1 MVALSSR
8 SYGATILNIHNG
20 PLMRAFPF
28 FGNLMLIDFIPT
40 LTVSHSQIAVFSR
53 CLENPYNDW
62 QDQHV
67 AQGFAWREHSV
78 SFRTLNEFGPCLIEI
93 GLSDHHPP
101 SNDVIRSIR
110 VPFTVQDDG
119 QVEIA
124 SIGDSAPLSITPGP
138 YSLLFQILGVSPEGT
153 EKIRLTFARKE
164 PLDFAIIQADEQIQA
179 DVPLC
184 LTATVA
190 C

>member
-1 MVALSSR
+1 MANGKDELGFPCFFREAFELARSGGPSPSIMTTSSI
-8 SYGATILNIHNG
+8 AI
-20 PLMRAFPF
+20 
-28 FGNLMLIDFIPT
+28 
-40 LTVSHSQIAVFSR
+40 TVSYSQIAVFCSN
-53 CLENPYNDW
+53 LTSPFNDW

-93 GLSDHHPP
+93 GLSDHHPS